1 MKHLTYVIVAGLIS
15 LLIACGVNTE
25 NVDATDEVS
34 LVKEKAAIADTATSL
49 PPTSTPVTKP
59 TAIPPPTQ
67 TVRVMP
73 ASTPV
78 TGPTAI
84 PPPTQTVRVMPTSTP
99 TMGDSGA
106 LAKDEGDDEGSIES
120 TKAGNFILQ
129 CIPGTNDP
137 LNTWVKAK
145 GPIGGLGYNVRYR
158 HDNPDIMYF
167 TDVWSG
173 VQKSINGGLNW
184 TQSNGEGEGAMDFRV
199 GPTLDNIP
207 VYALRID
214 PNDEDIVWI
223 GLQDNGGLYKSND
236 GGQSWESKSNGLD
249 PTKIIPQQK
258 LLNADE
264 DEEEDVPE
272 LHLTVRMIEI
282 EPGNSNVVYVMGDVD
297 TQVDGFQFN
306 RTRGFVFKSTD
317 GGEQFELVGDFA
329 NLTRWLFFTNSD
341 DNEELLVT
349 TGIFDRE
356 PDTAV
361 EKEYRNL
368 SGVDAIASGLGV
380 GVFKSNTGSN
390 TWYQSNEGINPKR
403 SMHFGGADQSPFDA
417 KLIIIAS
424 GNDVDNSLRD
434 YPGAIYKSIDRGA
447 SWKDVSPLY
456 SGLGMYGAVAFA
468 ESDNNIVYVAGE
480 NEFLRSIDQ
489 GETWTIH
496 EQWGPAGIK
505 PGNPIDM
512 VVSKTDPNTVFVN
525 NYGGGVFKT
534 EDGGETWI
542 NWSNGYSGANILGI
556 SVGRTGCLA
565 VNGRSQIHLS
575 GDFGETWQGIL
586 YGKSYSLGDGLA
598 IKFLTHDGSNET
610 IIATDANNGHLYFS
624 SNLGSDWE
632 IATGLV
638 EIEHSLFEESFG
650 IHIVEEAASNPM
662 VLYAGYIQ
670 SKIKGQDPHQL
681 DEIKQSPGMYKSVDG
696 GMSWFPINNGL
707 PDEDY
712 SRNVSDIAVS
722 SQNEDVVYINLL
734 FDGLYYTVDGGES
747 WKQLKGKLPVGMS
760 WHDCGH
766 TCVNEDGERVD
777 MEDMEQS
784 EMIQR
789 KHAMSIAVNPQND
802 QEIFLGTNVH
812 GVYKSIDRG
821 ASWEETLWRTEAIN
835 TSKRDHAHAIDI
847 SINPANPNTIAVA
860 DWNSGVLLSQD
871 GGESWQRT
879 NQGLD
884 SGVVQV
890 LTFSPNGQ
898 YLFAGTEGHGIF
910 RYKFFD

>member
-1 MKHLTYVIVAGLIS
+1 MLVLA
-15 LLIACGVNTE
+15 ACGGGSESAPIPEPT
-25 NVDATDEVS
+25 
-34 LVKEKAAIADTATSL
+34 LV
-49 PPTSTPVTKP
+49 PTWTPEPTWTPVP
-59 TAIPPPTQ
+59 TA
-67 TVRVMP
+67 
-73 ASTPV
+73 
-78 TGPTAI
+78 
-84 PPPTQTVRVMPTSTP
+84 TSTP
-99 TMGDSGA
+99 TPAVTPNTTATSRIDDSDN
-106 LAKDEGDDEGSIES
+106 DEGNDEDNIES
-120 TKAGNFILQ
+120 TQAGNFTLQ
-129 CIPGTNDP
+129 CVPGTNDP

-173 VQKSINGGLNW
+173 IQKSTDGGLNW
-184 TQSNGEGEGAMDFRV
+184 IQSNGEGEGNIDFRV
-199 GPTLDNIP
+199 GPSLDNIP
-207 VYALRID
+207 VFALRID

-223 GLQDNGGLYKSND
+223 GLQDNGGLYKSYD
-236 GGQSWESKSNGLD
+236 GGQSWESKRNGLD
-249 PTKIIPQQK
+249 SNKIIPQQK

-272 LHLTVRMIEI
+272 LRLTVRMIEV
-282 EPGNSNVVYVMGDVD
+282 ESGNSDVVYVMGDVN

-341 DNEELLVT
+341 DTEELLVT
-349 TGIFDRE
+349 TGLFDRE
-356 PDTAV
+356 PDTAA
-361 EKEYRNL
+361 EKEYGEL
-368 SGVDAIASGLGV
+368 SDDAIASGLGV
-380 GVFKSNTGSN
+380 GVFKSNDGGKNWHESN
-390 TWYQSNEGINPKR
+390 QGINPKR
-403 SMHFGGADQSPFDA
+403 SMHFGGADQSPFDE

-424 GNDVDNSLRD
+424 GNDVDNFLRD
-434 YPGAIYKSIDRGA
+434 YSGAIYKSIDGGA

-456 SGLGMYGAVAFA
+456 SGLGMFGAVAFA
-468 ESDNNIVYVAGE
+468 ESDKNIVYVAGE
-480 NEFLRSIDQ
+480 NEFLRSTDR
-489 GETWTIH
+489 GETWTIN
-496 EQWGPAGIK
+496 ERWGPPGIK

-512 VVSKTDPNTVFVN
+512 VVSKADPNTVFVN
-525 NYGGGVFKT
+525 NYGGGIFKT
-534 EDGGETWI
+534 ADGGKTWI
-542 NWSNGYSGANILGI
+542 EWSNGYSGANIFGI
-556 SVGRTGCLA
+556 SVSRTGCLA
-565 VNGRSQIHLS
+565 ANGRSKIHLS

-586 YGKSYSLGDGLA
+586 YGKSRGGRYGLGDGLA
-598 IKFLTHDGSNET
+598 IKFLSHDDSNQT
-610 IIATDANNGHLYFS
+610 IIATDANNGLLYYS
-624 SNLGSDWE
+624 SNLGNDWE

-638 EIEHSLFEESFG
+638 NIEHSLFEESFG

-670 SKIKGQDPHQL
+670 SKIKGHDPHQL
-681 DEIKQSPGMYKSVDG
+681 DEIEQSPGMYKSVDG

-712 SRNVSDIAVS
+712 SRNVSDITVS
-722 SQNEDVVYINLL
+722 SQNEDVVYINSL
-734 FDGLYYTVDGGES
+734 FDGLYYTVDGGEF
-747 WKQLKGKLPVGMS
+747 WKHLTGALPAGMS
-760 WHDCGH
+760 WDDCGH
-766 TCVNEDGERVD
+766 TCVNEDGERID

-784 EMIQR
+784 NVIQR
-789 KHAMSIAVNPQND
+789 KHAMSIAINPQND

-812 GVYKSIDRG
+812 GVYKSIDGG

-847 SINPANPNTIAVA
+847 AINPIDTKIIAVA

-884 SGVVQV
+884 TGVVQV

-910 RYKFFD
+910 RYKLLN